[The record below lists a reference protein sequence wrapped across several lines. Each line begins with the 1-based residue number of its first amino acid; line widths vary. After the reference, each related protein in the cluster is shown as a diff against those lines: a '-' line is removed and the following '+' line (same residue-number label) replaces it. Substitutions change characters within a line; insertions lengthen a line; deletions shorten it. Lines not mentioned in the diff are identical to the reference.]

1 LLGTVSYGFYVYHD
15 LLHDFFGFF
24 AMRFF
29 PSLGYAGIVLTALV
43 GTTIIAMLSYQ
54 LLEKPML
61 KLKARFSSQVHTA
74 PTD

>member
-1 LLGTVSYGFYVYHD
+1 
-15 LLHDFFGFF
+15 
-24 AMRFF
+24 MRFF

-43 GTTIIAMLSYQ
+43 GTTIIATLSYQ